1 MVALIIKIMKYIL
14 KLNEQKV
21 QEAKKSMHVSYKG
34 ILSITLTNEGTKEF
48 PSFRIHDIT
57 NSIIDLGAWD
67 CDRILQ
73 EAEKVG
79 YNVPSY
85 FNVQC
90 TCTGEK
96 STNFNVEKSLRYLI
110 MKNPVGLISRI
121 TGFKVIRINEL
132 V

>member
-1 MVALIIKIMKYIL
+1 MKYIS
-14 KLNEQKV
+14 KLNEMKV
-21 QEAKKSMHVSYKG
+21 QLAKESMHSSYNG
-34 ILSITLTNEGTKEF
+34 LLSITLTNEGTKES
-48 PSFRIHDIT
+48 PAFRIHDIT
-57 NSIIDLGAWD
+57 NGVVDLGAWD

-73 EAEKVG
+73 EAEKAG
-79 YNVPSY
+79 YNAPSY
-85 FNVQC
+85 FDVQC

-96 STNFNVEKSLRYLI
+96 STNFNVEKPLRNLI